1 MRILQI
7 IRTLDPCYGGPAQG
21 VRDSTRELAR
31 LGHAAEIL
39 TLDSPGSSW
48 TSRVDVPVVAI
59 GPSRTDYRYTPRLA
73 PWLERHAAKYDAVIV
88 NGIWDYAAVGSW
100 RVLRNSATPYFVYT
114 HGMLD
119 PWFQK
124 NCPLKHIKKT
134 VYWKLWANRVLRDAR
149 ATLFTCEEER
159 RLAGTSFSPYRCTAR
174 VVSYGT
180 AAPPNGEARQKQKF
194 FERFP
199 GLLNRRIILY
209 LGRMHRIKG
218 CDVLLRAF
226 AQVAPRDPRLQLVL
240 AGPDS
245 ELSGELRRLAGQ
257 LGVAERITWTGGI
270 FDDLKWGALRSAELF
285 ALSSH
290 SDSFGVSV
298 IEAMACGVPV
308 AISNKVNIWREIAK
322 SGAGYVSSDD
332 VAGTAGALEKWLT
345 AGHPTRTAMRQNA
358 ARCFLERYE
367 VRHSV
372 GKLIRTLECC
382 GVANTGLEKERAVA
396 AG

>member
-7 IRTLDPCYGGPAQG
+7 IRTLDPGYGGPAQG
-21 VRDSTRELAR
+21 VRDSTRELAL
-31 LGHAAEIL
+31 LGHAAAIL
-39 TLDSPGSSW
+39 TLDPPGSSW
-48 TSRVDVPVVAI
+48 VSRVDVPVIAV
-59 GPSRTDYRYTPRLA
+59 GPSRSDYRYTPRLA
-73 PWLERHAAKYDAVIV
+73 PWLERHAANYDAVIV

-119 PWFQK
+119 PWFQQ

-159 RLAGTSFSPYRCTAR
+159 RRAGTSFSPYRCATH

-180 AAPPNGEARQKQKF
+180 AAPPIGEARQKQEF
-194 FERFP
+194 FARFP
-199 GLLNRRIILY
+199 ALLNRRIVLY
-209 LGRMHRIKG
+209 LGRMHPIKG
-218 CDVLLRAF
+218 CDILIRAF
-226 AQVAPRDPRLQLVL
+226 AQVAAGDARLQLVL
-240 AGPDS
+240 AGPES
-245 ELSGELRRLAGQ
+245 ALSAELRRLADQ
-257 LGVAERITWTGGI
+257 LGVAERVTWTGAI

-308 AISNKVNIWREIAK
+308 AISNKVNIWREIAER
-322 SGAGYVSSDD
+322 GAGYVSNDD
-332 VAGTAGALEKWLT
+332 VAGIAGALEQWLAT
-345 AGHPTRTAMRQNA
+345 GNPARAAMRQNA
-358 ARCFLERYE
+358 ARCFQELFN

-372 GKLIRTLECC
+372 GKLIRTLEYC
-382 GVANTGLEKERAVA
+382 GVANSGLEE
-396 AG
+396 